1 MDTADRKS
9 PDESS
14 AIHAYPGVVRVR
26 AALRQHGL
34 KDTIIVMPEAT
45 HTAQAAADALGCK
58 VAEIAKSIIFRAGER
73 AVLVITSGMNRVDD
87 KKVAALI
94 GMTLSKADAD
104 FVRAQTG
111 FVIGGVAPLAH
122 TVAPVVL
129 MDRDLLAFAQVWP
142 AAGHPNTMFQIEPT
156 RLAEIAQAQ
165 IADIALIKSVAA

>member
-73 AVLVITSGMNRVDD
+73 AVLVLS
-87 KKVAALI
+87 LI
-94 GMTLSKADAD
+94 H
-104 FVRAQTG
+104 
-111 FVIGGVAPLAH
+111 I
-122 TVAPVVL
+122 
-129 MDRDLLAFAQVWP
+129 
-142 AAGHPNTMFQIEPT
+142 
-156 RLAEIAQAQ
+156 
-165 IADIALIKSVAA
+165 